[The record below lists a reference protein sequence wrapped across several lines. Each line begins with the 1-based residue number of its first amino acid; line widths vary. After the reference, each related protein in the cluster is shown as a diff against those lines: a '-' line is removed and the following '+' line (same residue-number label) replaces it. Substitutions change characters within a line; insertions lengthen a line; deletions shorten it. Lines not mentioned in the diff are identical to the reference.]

1 MRSTV
6 MSESPQPLQATV
18 NSRLDA
24 SRMDHLFGGV
34 RVPEVPAQVADVARR
49 RNPECL
55 RGGADGELLADDDPK
70 LVFVHAE
77 TRTTEPLPLGASATK
92 TGADPFHDQASRQPG
107 AGRNDGE
114 PRLTRWR
121 PRVDRLAQSQPFPV
135 QR

>member
-6 MSESPQPLQATV
+6 MSERPQPLQATV

-55 RGGADGELLADDDPK
+55 RGGADGELLAGNAPK
-70 LVFVHAE
+70 L
-77 TRTTEPLPLGASATK
+77 PLVLAV
-92 TGADPFHDQASRQPG
+92 
-107 AGRNDGE
+107 
-114 PRLTRWR
+114 RWR
-121 PRVDRLAQSQPFPV
+121 RLLRESSGAEVREGKERLLGLLVGQVMKGTGGEGARGWWGSCCGKALA
-135 QR
+135 R

>member
-6 MSESPQPLQATV
+6 MSERPQPLQATV

-49 RNPECL
+49 RNAECL

-70 LVFVHAE
+70 LVFVHPEA
-77 TRTTEPLPLGASATK
+77 RTTQALALGASATK
-92 TGADPFHDQASRQPG
+92 TGTDPFHDQAPLQLR
-107 AGRNDGE
+107 DGGD
-114 PRLTRWR
+114 
-121 PRVDRLAQSQPFPV
+121 DRED
-135 QR
+135 R